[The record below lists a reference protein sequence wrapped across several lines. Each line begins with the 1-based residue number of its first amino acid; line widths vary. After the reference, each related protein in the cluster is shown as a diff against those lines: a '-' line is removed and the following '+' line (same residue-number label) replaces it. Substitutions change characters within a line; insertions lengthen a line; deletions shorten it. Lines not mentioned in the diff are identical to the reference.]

1 MELCII
7 SNNFWISFWHFNF
20 VSLCS
25 KSCFPK
31 RIHESGIWL
40 KFYTSSP
47 PLSSNVEGSH
57 IGCIFCL
64 ASVMLKVFVPLE
76 HYVRVAGV
84 PLSQFFM
91 SSLPPLQ
98 ELSWGV
104 VRYLFWI
111 CCPCLSCSWFYS
123 LQSQVLCFSQR
134 SVCYPKS
141 LCWNPNPQCDGVRR
155 GGLWEVTRSW
165 G

>member
-84 PLSQFFM
+84 PLSQFLCPP
-91 SSLPPLQ
+91 SLPCRNYP
-98 ELSWGV
+98 EVWSGI
-104 VRYLFWI
+104 YSGYAAHA
-111 CCPCLSCSWFYS
+111 CLVLGSIACKAKCSVFLRGLCVTQNSYVEI
-123 LQSQVLCFSQR
+123 LTLNVMVLG
-134 SVCYPKS
+134 
-141 LCWNPNPQCDGVRR
+141 W
-155 GGLWEVTRSW
+155 GGLWKVIRS
-165 G
+165 